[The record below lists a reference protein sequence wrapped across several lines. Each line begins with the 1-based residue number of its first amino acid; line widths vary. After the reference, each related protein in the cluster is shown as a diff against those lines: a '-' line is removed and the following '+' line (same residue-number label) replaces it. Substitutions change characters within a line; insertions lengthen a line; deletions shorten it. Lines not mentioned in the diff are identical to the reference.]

1 RVLLL
6 AFVLVLA
13 PGDVAAEPDRIP
25 RLAGLLQQSA
35 ELLVVEERL
44 RLLALDHVGQLRPGE
59 RGVHVEGTGAELG
72 DRERRLDEATVVAA
86 QDRDPA
92 PPGDATGR
100 KAGSDCVRAR
110 LHLGEGEGPEL

>member
-35 ELLVVEERL
+35 ELLVVDERL
-44 RLLALDHVGQLRPGE
+44 RLLALDHIGQLRPGE
-59 RGVHVEGTGAELG
+59 RGVHIEGTGAELG
-72 DRERRLDEATVVAA
+72 NRERRLDEATVVAA
-86 QDRDPA
+86 HDRDAIPL
-92 PPGDATGR
+92 GDAAGR
-100 KAGSDCVRAR
+100 KAAGDR
-110 LHLGEGEGPEL
+110 